1 MKLFKK
7 ISYLFLVLIIIM
19 SLTGCQNNNS
29 NSEESDTAQNT
40 NEESNNIKSEFDKYN
55 VLSFSEVE
63 IDKTPQYEGDNYYH
77 FKVKVT
83 NNSSDPVRTITPVF
97 YAYDKEGTM
106 LVSVAGQELG
116 SVEGNKSLYIKGSVE
131 KDKNIDNVKIN
142 NYSYYIDKTYYN
154 VDLISEVV
162 DIAQ

>member
-1 MKLFKK
+1 MKLCKK
-7 ISYLFLVLIIIM
+7 ISYLFLISLIIM
-19 SLTGCQNNNS
+19 SLAGCQNNNS
-29 NSEESDTAQNT
+29 NSDTTQNT

-106 LVSVAGQELG
+106 LVSVGGQEIG
-116 SVEGNKSLYIKGSVE
+116 SVEGNKSLYIKCNVE
-131 KDKNIDNVKIN
+131 EDKNIDNVKIN